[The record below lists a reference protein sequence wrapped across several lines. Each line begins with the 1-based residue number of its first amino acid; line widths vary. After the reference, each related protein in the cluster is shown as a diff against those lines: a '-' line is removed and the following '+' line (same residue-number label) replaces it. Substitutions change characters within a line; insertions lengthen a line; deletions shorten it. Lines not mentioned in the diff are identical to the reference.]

1 MLKNGNPKFNFELS
15 ILTDNQPITLIMA
28 EIKIRKKS
36 PVWPWI
42 LLLILIVLGVLYF
55 LYYTG
60 DQTNTTDDSTIE
72 QMNDDTFNSPSEIE
86 TQENS
91 EWDEKVEDSLSV
103 NFEENR

>member
-1 MLKNGNPKFNFELS
+1 
-15 ILTDNQPITLIMA
+15 MA

-42 LLLILIVLGVLYF
+42 LLLILIILGVLYF

-72 QMNDDTFNSPSEIE
+72 QLDIDDDSYNSPSEIE

-103 NFEENR
+103 NFEGNR

>member
-1 MLKNGNPKFNFELS
+1 
-15 ILTDNQPITLIMA
+15 MA

-42 LLLILIVLGVLYF
+42 LLLILIILGVLYF

-72 QMNDDTFNSPSEIE
+72 QLDMDDDSYNSPSEIE

-103 NFEENR
+103 NFEGNR

>member
-1 MLKNGNPKFNFELS
+1 MLKNGNPQFNFEMS
-15 ILTDNQPITLIMA
+15 ILTDNQPKKRIMA

-36 PVWPWI
+36 LVWPWI
-42 LLLILIVLGVLYF
+42 LLLIVIIMGVLYF
-55 LYYTG
+55 LYYMG
-60 DQTNTTDDSTIE
+60 DETNTTDDSTIE
-72 QMNDDTFNSPSEIE
+72 QLNDDSFNSPSEIE